1 MKIFGQMEHP
11 APSGSVNEG
20 AVFVPTYSFTF
31 LKELPM
37 RKIAFLLPV
46 MAAVAISACD
56 RSKPEL
62 DKTIAQMQQVSA
74 EKDSLLRD
82 VMATTQFIADANTE
96 LSKVRTRATGKPVV
110 AETGEN
116 EGKLSPSEQRD
127 KLLSRIKTITASLNE
142 ADSRLA
148 ASRKRVAMLDT
159 NNVGLKSQLA
169 AYDSTITSFK
179 SIIENQKAQVVDLTN
194 QVNAL
199 TTENTSLKAFN
210 VQLTSDK
217 TSLTDE
223 RDKLTTEKNTVYYVI
238 GTKEDL
244 LKRHI
249 IVQAG
254 GMLGIGKTQVPARE
268 LNTSDFTSIDKT
280 AVSEIPMPKAGAP
293 YKIITRQDVAA
304 LSTPPDTH
312 GVLRDSLKISDPT
325 AFWSAS
331 KYLIIIEQ

>member
-1 MKIFGQMEHP
+1 
-11 APSGSVNEG
+11 
-20 AVFVPTYSFTF
+20 
-31 LKELPM
+31 M

-46 MAAVAISACD
+46 LAAVAISACD

-82 VMATTQFIADANTE
+82 VMATTQFIADANSE
-96 LSKVRTRATGKPVV
+96 LSKVRTRATGKPNV

-116 EGKLSPSEQRD
+116 EGKLSPSEQRTQ
-127 KLLSRIKTITASLNE
+127 LLTRIKGITASLNE
-142 ADSRLA
+142 ADSRLS

-159 NNVGLKSQLA
+159 NNAGLKSQLA

-179 SIIENQKAQVVDLTN
+179 AIIESQKAQVIDLTN

-217 TSLTDE
+217 SAVTDE
-223 RDKLTTEKNTVYYVI
+223 RDRLTTEKNTVYYVI
-238 GTKEDL
+238 GTKADL

-249 IVQAG
+249 IVQSG
-254 GMLGIGKTQVPARE
+254 GMLGIGKTQVAARD
-268 LNTSDFTSIDKT
+268 LNKADFTSIDRT
-280 AVSEIPMPKAGAP
+280 TVSAIPMPKAGAP
-293 YKIITRQDVAA
+293 YKIITRQDVAG
-304 LSTPPDTH
+304 LGTQPDVH
-312 GVLRDSLKISDPT
+312 GIVRDSLKISDPA

-331 KYLIIIEQ
+331 KYLIIIQQ

>member
-1 MKIFGQMEHP
+1 MEHP

-20 AVFVPTYSFTF
+20 AVFVPPYSFTYS
-31 LKELPM
+31 KELPM

-96 LSKVRTRATGKPVV
+96 LAKVRTRASGKPTV
-110 AETGEN
+110 ATTGEN

-127 KLLSRIKTITASLNE
+127 KLLGRIKLITASLNE
-142 ADSRLA
+142 ADSRLS

-159 NNVGLKSQLA
+159 NNTGLKTQLA

-179 SIIENQKAQVVDLTN
+179 AIIESQKAQVVDLTN
-194 QVNAL
+194 QVNSL

-249 IVQAG
+249 IVQTG

-268 LNTSDFTSIDKT
+268 LNASDFTSIDKT
-280 AVSEIPMPKAGAP
+280 AVSEIPMPKAGTP

-304 LSTPPDTH
+304 LSTPPDNH